1 MQFTR
6 QSSSLTRINYPFR
19 LRRMK
24 QLTIILL
31 FTGLLLQP
39 SCVFSQEKPT
49 TKSKKAIDAYNSG
62 LKNYTL
68 NNYSAAEELLLI
80 AIEAD
85 PQFIEA
91 FLILAEVYEDS
102 KQPLKAI
109 EIYRKGLPIRES
121 FYPYGFIRLG
131 NLEYIEGLYENA
143 LISYAHYLSFNSNN
157 TSQIEKAR
165 EGTARCEFSIDAI
178 QHPVDFK
185 PINLGSMVNT
195 SADEYWPSLSTDEK
209 TLVIT
214 RLVSSDDLT
223 KKMQEDFFISQ
234 WTGAGWEMMKNAG
247 RPLNTGDNEGAQ
259 TISGDGRY
267 MIFTACNRDDGLGR
281 CDLYASGK
289 EGETWSVPINLGKPI
304 NTPYRET
311 QPSITP
317 DGRTLYFSSD
327 RPGGKGL
334 HDIWVSQRDESGQW
348 STPENLGDTVNT
360 EGVEMSPFIHPDNQS
375 LYFSSDGLIGLGGY
389 DLFVSRRDSSGR
401 WQKPVNLGYPI
412 NTNRDEIGLIVN
424 SRGDK
429 AYYSSNV
436 EIANGKDIFVFDL
449 PVQSRPLM
457 VTYMKGKVYDVSD
470 HRLLKAQFEL
480 VDLENRK
487 IMYSSFSDSLTGE
500 FLVSIPVDHNYMLN
514 VSKKSYLFFSENFS
528 LKSSFDANKPF
539 LKDVP
544 LQPLIVGNIVVLK
557 NVFFET
563 DSYALKKESTVEL
576 NKVVR
581 LLQTNPEINIEIGG
595 HTDNTG
601 NLDYNQRLSESRAKA
616 VADYLISASVKVARI
631 ISKGYGMN
639 MPVADNVTEAGRTQN
654 RRTEL
659 KIIE

>member
-1 MQFTR
+1 
-6 QSSSLTRINYPFR
+6 
-19 LRRMK
+19 MK
-24 QLTIILL
+24 QSIIILL
-31 FTGLLLQP
+31 FTGILLQP
-39 SCVFSQEKPT
+39 WCIFCQEKPT
-49 TKSKKAIDAYNSG
+49 TKSKKAIDAYNNG
-62 LKNYTL
+62 LRNYTL
-68 NNYSAAEELLLI
+68 NNYTAAEELLLI
-80 AIEAD
+80 AIDAD

-91 FLILAEVYEDS
+91 YLVLAEVYEDS
-102 KQPLKAI
+102 KQPFKAI
-109 EIYRKGLPIRES
+109 EIYRKGLPVNER

-131 NLEYIEGLYENA
+131 NLEYKEGLYENA
-143 LISYAHYLSFNSNN
+143 LKSYTHYLSFNSNN

-165 EGTARCEFSIDAI
+165 EGIARCIFSIDAI

-185 PINLGSMVNT
+185 PVSLGPSVNT
-195 SADEYWPSLSTDEK
+195 PGDEYWPSLSTDEK

-214 RLVSSDDLT
+214 RLVSNDSL
-223 KKMQEDFFISQ
+223 KKVQEDFFISQ
-234 WTGAGWEMMKNAG
+234 WNGKEWSAMKNAG
-247 RPLNTGDNEGAQ
+247 KPLNTYDNEGAQ

-281 CDLYASGK
+281 CDLYSSSN
-289 EGETWSVPINLGKPI
+289 EGGTWSVPVNLGKPV
-304 NTPYRET
+304 NTAYRET

-348 STPENLGDTVNT
+348 STPENLGDAVNT
-360 EGVEMSPFIHPDNQS
+360 KGVEMSPFIHPDNQS

-389 DLFVSRRDSSGR
+389 DLFVSRRDSAGK
-401 WQKPVNLGYPI
+401 WQTPVNLGYPI

-429 AYYSSNV
+429 AYYSSDV
-436 EIANGKDIFVFDL
+436 DKANGKDIFVFDL

-457 VTYMKGKVYDVSD
+457 VTYMKGKVYDVRD

-480 VDLENRK
+480 VDLENGK
-487 IMYSSFSDSLTGE
+487 IIYSSFSDSLTGE
-500 FLVSIPVDHNYMLN
+500 FLVSIPVNRNYMLN
-514 VSKKSYLFFSENFS
+514 VSKKAYLFFSENFS
-528 LKSSFDANKPF
+528 LKNGFDADKPF
-539 LKDVP
+539 LKDIP
-544 LQPLIVGNIVVLK
+544 LQPLIIGNSVVLK

-601 NLDYNQRLSESRAKA
+601 DLDYNQKLSESRAKA
-616 VADYLISASVKVARI
+616 VADYLISASVKVVRI
-631 ISKGYGMN
+631 VSKGYGIT
-639 MPVADNVTEAGRTQN
+639 MPMDNNATEEGRAQN